1 MEPVMIGARAS
12 ACILF
17 SGLAWASP
25 GAAVA
30 QQLTPGVTV
39 EIPFPDSALP
49 PTLFSRFTG
58 GDPTPVLALRL
69 PDDYD
74 RARTYPLLV
83 YVPGLHGNRSG
94 NVGNALTI
102 AGPRGWVVA
111 SLPLFKAVVDRGE
124 VAGGLLVG
132 FRDYPVIAPA
142 YRAMLGRIFE
152 LVPNIDIS
160 RSAMVGFSN
169 GALTLAVLLSSHD
182 EFTLSHFRSFVLVDQ
197 GMFHLT
203 DLHEAGAREARYLIL
218 VGDQPDMGR
227 DLKLRGCALQQDS
240 WRLLNVDLTCEIMQG
255 TGHAFPPDVMARV
268 GRWLNEAPAVK
279 AAPR

>member
-1 MEPVMIGARAS
+1 MIGIRVS
-12 ACILF
+12 VCVLF
-17 SGLAWASP
+17 SGLAWALP
-25 GAAVA
+25 AASHA

-39 EIPFPDSALP
+39 EIAFPDPNLP
-49 PTLFSRFTG
+49 PTLYSLVTG
-58 GDPTPVLALRL
+58 ADRTPVLAIRL

-74 RARTYPLLV
+74 PARRYPLLV
-83 YVPGLHGNRSG
+83 YVPGLHGSRSG

-111 SLPLFKAVVDRGE
+111 SLPLFKAAVDRGD
-124 VAGGLLVG
+124 AGGGLLVG

-142 YRAMLGRIFE
+142 YRALLGRIFA
-152 LVPNIDIS
+152 LVPNIDTA

-182 EFTLSHFRSFVLVDQ
+182 DFILSHFRSFVLVDQ

-203 DLHEAGAREARYLIL
+203 DLHEAGARDARYLIE

-240 WRLLNVDLTCEIMQG
+240 WRLLNVDLTCEIMKD
-255 TGHAFPPDVMARV
+255 TGHAFPPEVMGRV
-268 GRWLNEAPAVK
+268 GQWLNAAPPVK

>member
-1 MEPVMIGARAS
+1 MLAIRVSVAMLTCSLAVGVPRAN
-12 ACILF
+12 
-17 SGLAWASP
+17 
-25 GAAVA
+25 A
-30 QQLTPGVTV
+30 QQLAPGVTV
-39 EIPFPDSALP
+39 EIPFTDPNLP
-49 PTLFSRFTG
+49 PTLYSLFTG
-58 GDPTPVLALRL
+58 ADRTPVLALRL

-74 RARTYPLLV
+74 PARRYPLLV

-111 SLPLFKAVVDRGE
+111 SLPLFKSVVDRSEAG
-124 VAGGLLVG
+124 GGLLVG
-132 FRDYPVIAPA
+132 FRDDPVIAPA
-142 YRAMLGRIFE
+142 YRALLGRIFE
-152 LVPNIDIS
+152 LVPNIDTA
-160 RSAMVGFSN
+160 RSAMVGYSN

-203 DLHEAGAREARYLIL
+203 DLHETGARDARYLIL

-255 TGHAFPPDVMARV
+255 TGHAFPPEVMTRV
-268 GRWLNEAPAVK
+268 GQWLNAAPAVK
-279 AAPR
+279 AAPG

>member
-1 MEPVMIGARAS
+1 MIGGRLAGA
-12 ACILF
+12 ILF
-17 SGLAWASP
+17 GGLALGLP
-25 GAAVA
+25 GGMEA
-30 QQLTPGVTV
+30 QQLTPGHTV
-39 EIPFPDSALP
+39 EITFPDPNLP
-49 PTLFSRFTG
+49 PTLYSLATG
-58 GDPTPVLALRL
+58 ADRTPVLAVRL
-69 PDDYD
+69 PDDYAP
-74 RARTYPLLV
+74 ARRYPLLV

-94 NVGNALTI
+94 NIGNALSI

-111 SLPLFKAVVDRGE
+111 SLPLFKAVVDPGE
-124 VAGGLLVG
+124 PGSGLLVG

-152 LVPNIDIS
+152 LVPNIDTA

-182 EFTLSHFRSFVLVDQ
+182 GFILSHFRSFVLVDH

-203 DLHEAGAREARYLIL
+203 DLHEAGARDARYLML

-240 WRLLNVDLTCEIMQG
+240 WRLLNVDLTCEIMKG
-255 TGHAFPPDVMARV
+255 TGHAFPPEVMTRV
-268 GRWLNEAPAVK
+268 GQWLNAAPEVK
-279 AAPR
+279 AAAR